1 MEIKTTVGSLITLMV
16 AVLVI
21 ALVALP
27 VLTDVSTP
35 GYQGTN
41 AGADARFTEIE
52 SAPTFT
58 MVFDSSTSITT
69 LTIGDKTQTLTLN
82 NNVPLLISSTL
93 WLRTTS
99 ANTGAY
105 FDLTNGVWHFLTG
118 GFTVD
123 VVNGAVSIEDGNEN
137 TLETSIGKTLL
148 RTNDGPLGRYTGE
161 FRTTIGEPYY
171 IGAFFGNTVNGPSR
185 LYVAIGDDIEST
197 YVSPFEAANSP
208 PGSIATSSEVTT
220 TITYTETEGAESVGV
235 VEGVTQTWTAG
246 TSITA
251 GGGTAL
257 CAIAPIAY
265 ESTAE
270 DDGDPTMT
278 ALMSVIAMLLIIV
291 PIMVAVRILRGA

>member
-1 MEIKTTVGSLITLMV
+1 MEIKTVVGSLMTLMV
-16 AVLVI
+16 AVIVI

-41 AGADARFTEIE
+41 ASPDARFTEIE

-58 MVFDSSTSITT
+58 MVFDSSTSVTT
-69 LTIGDKTQTLTLN
+69 LTIGGQTQTLTLN
-82 NNVPLLISSTL
+82 TNVPLLISSTL
-93 WLRTTS
+93 WLR
-99 ANTGAY
+99 NTAADVGAY
-105 FDLTNGVWHFLTG
+105 FDLTNGAWKFLRN

-123 VVNGAVSIEDGNEN
+123 VVNGAVSIEDGNGN
-137 TLETSIGKTLL
+137 TLETSIGKTLV
-148 RTNDGPLGRYTGE
+148 RTNDGPLGHYTDE

-171 IGAFFGNTVNGPSR
+171 IGSFFGNTTNGPSR

-208 PGSIATSSEVTT
+208 AGSIATSSEVTT
-220 TITYTETEGAESVGV
+220 TIAYRETGGDESVGV

-246 TSITA
+246 TAIQA

-270 DDGDPTMT
+270 EDSDPTMD
-278 ALMSVIAMLLIIV
+278 ALMGVIAMLLIIV